1 LAFLDEDDALE
12 PAGPERSRRYGG
24 DGPGPRPY
32 LARRLVGL
40 AIGVLIIILLVVGI
54 RGCLNARKERGF
66 ENYQRDLVAIA
77 NETVQLSK
85 DFFSR
90 LSEPSG
96 SGLDFEAELSSDRS
110 TADGL
115 LERVQG
121 LDTPDELADEQQEL
135 ELSYTLRA
143 DGIGGIADQIQGAL
157 GKDPTAA
164 QEAIADYMRYFLA
177 SDVLYGRAREGI
189 DAELQAQDIVVQE
202 KLPDAPFLETDEW
215 LNLDY
220 VKSNLSGAAAGTGAC
235 PKGETCGLE
244 LIQTDVAGATLIPD
258 AENTVTGGGPYEIT
272 VYAQNQGT
280 TDATDVPISFELTGG
295 NKDIS
300 GEGTIANIAPG
311 LTKTGTIEITPDPEA
326 GTSLSLK
333 VEAGPI
339 GGESLTDNNS
349 ATYTV
354 TFG

>member
-12 PAGPERSRRYGG
+12 PAGPEPSRRYGG
-24 DGPGPRPY
+24 DGPGARPY

-77 NETVQLSK
+77 TETEQLSK
-85 DFFSR
+85 DFFDR

-110 TADGL
+110 TAESL

-121 LDTPDELADEQQEL
+121 LDAPGELADEQAEL
-135 ELSYTLRA
+135 EMSYTLRA

-157 GKDPTAA
+157 SKDATEA

-177 SDVLYGRAREGI
+177 SDVLYGRSREGI
-189 DAELQAQDIVVQE
+189 DAELKAQDIVVQE
-202 KLPDAPFLETDEW
+202 KLPDAPFLPIDDW
-215 LNLDY
+215 LDSDY
-220 VKSNLSGAAAGTGAC
+220 VASNLSGAAVGSGAC
-235 PKGETCGLE
+235 PENETCGLA
-244 LIQTDVAGATLIPD
+244 LIQAEIGGVVLAEGAT
-258 AENTVTGGGPYEIT
+258 NTVSGNEIT

-280 TDATDVPISFELTGG
+280 TDASDVPISFELTGG

-300 GEGTIANIAPG
+300 GEGTIASIAPG
-311 LTKTGTIEITPDPEA
+311 LTKTGAIKISPAPESGA
-326 GTSLSLK
+326 SLTLK
-333 VEAGPI
+333 VSAGPI
-339 GGESLTDNNS
+339 GGEKLTDNNS